1 MTLTNN
7 HKIMIFGII
16 IGAFVTIWTT
26 TYMSSPDLIHNEII
40 PPNVI
45 SSKPEANRLYFSL
58 TNYGEKKGVYGLHL
72 KSEDVLFSRSN
83 SYDLNDYQH
92 NIELSYVLPPE
103 DNDQYFFYF
112 IANESNL
119 KPNVTVTF
127 NYFDKSHLLDKE
139 QKIVLYYE
147 LDNSN
152 KYLLKSQNSN
162 NKKFN

>member
-1 MTLTNN
+1 MRLTNN
-7 HKIMIFGII
+7 QIIMIFGII
-16 IGAFVTIWTT
+16 ITAFLTIWTT
-26 TYMSSPDLIHNEII
+26 TYMFSPDLVHNEII
-40 PPNVI
+40 LPNVI
-45 SSKPEANRLYFSL
+45 SSKPEANSLHFSL
-58 TNYGEKKGVYGLHL
+58 TNYGTKKGLYGLHL

-127 NYFDKSHLLDKE
+127 NYFDKSHLFDKE

-147 LDNSN
+147 LDDSN
-152 KYLLKSQNSN
+152 KYLLKCQS
-162 NKKFN
+162 